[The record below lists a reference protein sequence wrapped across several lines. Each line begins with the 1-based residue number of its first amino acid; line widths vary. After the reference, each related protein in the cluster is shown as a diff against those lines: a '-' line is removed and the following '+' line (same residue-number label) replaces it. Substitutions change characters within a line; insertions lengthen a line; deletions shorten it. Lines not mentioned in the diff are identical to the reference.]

1 MQLFVFWFIQIQQ
14 ISFLKHFLANM
25 IKFFSSYKKFR
36 RAEFKRRSCN
46 SKIFRFFSRIYLKQL
61 PLIPKSIFTGEYQ
74 QHQYTCFFILAFHIQ
89 LNMLYICANEIYV
102 SNRCISSMIFLQYCN
117 IFWNATKILKKLKA
131 HTLEPQTSGLF
142 GNLEATKRHSRYAFW
157 ITKYI

>member
-1 MQLFVFWFIQIQQ
+1 MWLNFSQVIKSFTELFSRDVPAI
-14 ISFLKHFLANM
+14 L
-25 IKFFSSYKKFR
+25 KFFD
-36 RAEFKRRSCN
+36 
-46 SKIFRFFSRIYLKQL
+46 FFSRIYLKQL

-142 GNLEATKRHSRYAFW
+142 GNLEATKRHSHYAFW